1 MAVQTYATVADIE
14 AVGRTLTAAEQQIAQ
29 VLLEQASAKLR
40 MTARQYGCNIDEMI
54 ADKDTGA
61 DYALV
66 VKSVVVQAVLRAL
79 DSSADTNPPAVQA
92 SQAALGYSVSMTYLN
107 SGQAL
112 YFLKNELK
120 ELGLLRQLCGVLE
133 VYDCGSDQGNNGT
146 S

>member
-1 MAVQTYATVADIE
+1 MAVYAQVSDII
-14 AVGRTLTAAEQQIAQ
+14 ALGRELSNAEQATAE

-54 ADKDTGA
+54 ADTDTGA

-120 ELGLLRQLCGVLE
+120 ELGLLRQHCGVLE

>member
-1 MAVQTYATVADIE
+1 MAVYAQVSDII
-14 AVGRTLTAAEQQIAQ
+14 ALGRELSNAEQATAE

-61 DYALV
+61 DFALV
-66 VKSVVVQAVLRAL
+66 VKSVVVQSVLRAL

-120 ELGLLRQLCGVLE
+120 ELGLLRQHCGVLE
-133 VYDCGSDQGNNGT
+133 VYDCENSYQGNNGT